1 MSESPGYAGSIVSHV
16 TSEKR
21 IARTTVRILEG
32 GPLLSPD
39 TQSKIQ
45 ASGGQLLQSLVKH
58 IFLAPTGA
66 LEEGIL
72 CVCVSGILFK

>member
-39 TQSKIQ
+39 TQSQIQ

-58 IFLAPTGA
+58 IFLLHSAESA
-66 LEEGIL
+66 IRIL
-72 CVCVSGILFK
+72 QFCHKMLQ